1 MQRYTC
7 GACPDL
13 FQWDQKNDQDFH
25 FRLKIQTGN
34 DRIADLLVV
43 GPGRRKI
50 KYDTIN
56 VTPEMKKMDGEII
69 ECRRVDHQWIFDHLR
84 IDRTHPNGRRTV
96 NGNCISFVYYLQ
108 IMDDLQFNESFC

>member
-13 FQWDQKNDQDFH
+13 FQWDQKNDEDFH
-25 FRLKIQTGN
+25 FRLKIRPGN
-34 DRIADLLVV
+34 DRTADLLVV
-43 GPGRRKI
+43 GPGRRDM

-56 VTPEMKKMDGEII
+56 LTPEMKEMDGEII

-84 IDRTHPNGRRTV
+84 TDRTHPNGRRAV
-96 NGNCISFVYYLQ
+96 NGIFISLWLFMLTT
-108 IMDDLQFNESFC
+108 